1 MGVSNDGDT
10 GYRFVIQV
18 YLPRTIGRVDPMIVA
33 DVMTRN
39 CITVAPD
46 ATVEE
51 AVNLMLS
58 RHISGLFVVDKAGE
72 LAGVVTEGDL
82 LRRDELGTQR
92 HRPWWL
98 RLLASPARQAADFTR
113 ANARH
118 VRDVMTEDVLS
129 IAQDAPLEDVVAT
142 MEKRHIKRLPVTA
155 DGKVVGVVSRADL
168 LRALIGRVRNVEPL
182 ATDDLAIRTAILNAL
197 EAQPWA
203 PTTTLNVTVA
213 DGVVDLWGSITNDEE
228 RRGIRVIAEN
238 TPGAKGVNDHLVYIE
253 PYTGTVIDAPDVRS

>member
-1 MGVSNDGDT
+1 
-10 GYRFVIQV
+10 
-18 YLPRTIGRVDPMIVA
+18 MIVA

-39 CITVAPD
+39 CISIAPE

-51 AVNLMLS
+51 AVHLMLS
-58 RHISGLFVVDKAGE
+58 RRISGLFVVDKTGE

-82 LRRDELGTQR
+82 LRREELGTQR

-118 VRDVMTEDVLS
+118 VRDIMTENVLS
-129 IAQDAPLEDVVAT
+129 IPQDAPLEDVVET
-142 MEKRHIKRLPVTA
+142 MEKNRIKRLPVTA
-155 DGKVVGVVSRADL
+155 DGKVVGVVSRSDL

-182 ATDDLAIRTAILNAL
+182 ATDDRSIRTSIMDAL

-203 PTTTLNVTVA
+203 PMTTLNVTVA
-213 DGVVDLWGSITNDEE
+213 GGIVDVWGTITNEQE

-238 TPGAKGVNDHLVYIE
+238 TQGVTAVNDHMVYIE
-253 PYTGTVIDAPDVRS
+253 PYTGTVIESPDATS